1 MEADSFVLVW
11 QPDLGGKAMSDVY
24 TRLRE
29 HLDSLPSGF
38 PSTKSGVE
46 FRILKR
52 LFEPDEA
59 ELALNL
65 SMTLEPAAAI
75 AARAGLT
82 PEEAEA
88 RLMRMSRKGLI
99 FSIEAPDREP
109 RYMAAQFVVGIWEY
123 HVNALDPDFV
133 RDMDE
138 YLPYLGQEAFG
149 RVPQLR
155 TIPVGESISAGLE
168 ILPYEK
174 VEEVLR
180 QQTKFLV
187 APCICRREHHIKG
200 SGCDKL
206 MEACLVFGWGAEYY
220 ARNGL
225 GRFITL
231 EETQEIIKKA
241 EAEGLV
247 LQPSNTQDIVNICCC
262 CGDCC
267 QMLLHLKKHPKPA
280 LAVSSP
286 FKAEYDADL
295 CVGCEACI
303 ARCQMEALTMADG
316 RALLTPDRCIGCGL
330 CVGTCPSGALTLA
343 RKPPELQPDV
353 PKNQREAF
361 LLRAKARHVSRMEM
375 EDKLKRHQRLK
386 T

>member
-1 MEADSFVLVW
+1 MN
-11 QPDLGGKAMSDVY
+11 DVY
-24 TRLRE
+24 ERLRD
-29 HLDSLPSGF
+29 HLDTLPGGY
-38 PSTKSGVE
+38 PSTETGVE
-46 FRILKR
+46 IRILKR
-52 LFEPDEA
+52 LFTPDEA
-59 ELALNL
+59 ELGRHLRL
-65 SMTLEPAAAI
+65 KLEPAAAI
-75 AARAGLT
+75 AERAGISVGKAAPLL
-82 PEEAEA
+82 EQMA
-88 RLMRMSRKGLI
+88 RRGLI
-99 FSIEAPDREP
+99 FSIETQDRPP
-109 RYMAAQFVVGIWEY
+109 RYMAVQFVVGIWEY
-123 HVNALDPDFV
+123 HVNDLDKEFV

-138 YLPYLGQEAFG
+138 YTPILAKEAFDH
-149 RVPQLR
+149 VPQLR
-155 TIPVGESISAGLE
+155 IIPVEKSIDAGM
-168 ILPYEK
+168 
-174 VEEVLR
+174 EVLSYER
-180 QQTKFLV
+180 AEELVRKQTKFLV

-200 SGCDKL
+200 AGCDKL

-231 EETQEIIKKA
+231 EETLEIIKKA

-316 RALLTPDRCIGCGL
+316 RALLVPDRCIGCGL

-361 LLRAKARHVSRMEM
+361 IMRAKARNASRMEM

-386 T
+386 S